1 MRIAILGGTYN
12 PVHIGH
18 IFLAKEIECLLN
30 IDRVIFIPTC
40 NPAHKLIDGNVSV
53 SNRIDML
60 KLALENEDKMFIDDC
75 DIINGGITYTVD
87 TISCVKKK
95 YKNDKLFL
103 IIGDDLFQ
111 NFDSWKDPQ
120 SIVSSVE
127 LVVAHRIY
135 KERLKSSFKHIYI
148 DNKIIPISS
157 SEIRNRIVN
166 GLPVS
171 YLLPFGV
178 LKYIKDNNLYVKK
191 VNVWERI

>member
-30 IDRVIFIPTC
+30 IDKIIFIPTC
-40 NPAHKLIDGNVSV
+40 NPAHKLIGENISV
-53 SNRIDML
+53 KNRIDML
-60 KLALENEDKMFIDDC
+60 KLALENENKMFIDDC

-103 IIGDDLFQ
+103 VIGDDLFQ

-120 SIVSSVE
+120 SIASSVDI
-127 LVVAHRIY
+127 VVAHRIY
-135 KERLKSSFKHIYI
+135 KERLKSSFKHTYI

-157 SEIRNRIVN
+157 SEIRNRIAN

-178 LKYIKDNNLYVKK
+178 LKYIKDNYLYVKK
-191 VNVWERI
+191 VNV

>member
-18 IFLAKEIECLLN
+18 IFLAKEIEYFLN
-30 IDRVIFIPTC
+30 VDKVIFIPTC
-40 NPAHKLIDGNVSV
+40 NPTHKLIEEGVSV
-53 SNRIDML
+53 KNRINML
-60 KLALENEDKMFIDDC
+60 ELALENENKMLIDDC
-75 DIINGGITYTVD
+75 DIINGGITYTID

-95 YKNDKLFL
+95 YKNNKLFL
-103 IIGDDLFQ
+103 VIGDDLFQ

-120 SIVSSVE
+120 NIVNSVD

-135 KERLKSSFKHIYI
+135 KEKLKSSFKHIYI

-157 SEIRNRIVN
+157 SEIRNRIAN

-171 YLLPFGV
+171 YLMPFSV

-191 VNVWERI
+191 VNV

>member
-1 MRIAILGGTYN
+1 MIL
-12 PVHIGH
+12 
-18 IFLAKEIECLLN
+18 FL
-30 IDRVIFIPTC
+30 V
-40 NPAHKLIDGNVSV
+40 
-53 SNRIDML
+53 
-60 KLALENEDKMFIDDC
+60 
-75 DIINGGITYTVD
+75 
-87 TISCVKKK
+87 VKKK

-120 SIVSSVE
+120 SIVSSIE

-191 VNVWERI
+191 VNV